1 MNEANISTK
10 LNDEITDHINNPKNY
25 GQIYPSNGV
34 GMGFNPLKHEFV
46 IFYLYIEDEKLEN
59 VGYGANAGE
68 EAIVL
73 ASMFSE
79 MIKDDSIEN
88 TKKTLLL
95 MKEEIQD
102 STTTEQKS
110 AKMVLTSFEA
120 ALINYSNLQNGIEEA
135 MHKLSIS

>member
-1 MNEANISTK
+1 MNEENISTK

-46 IFYLYIEDEKLEN
+46 IFYLYIKDEKLEN

-95 MKEEIQD
+95 MKEEIQN
-102 STTTEQKS
+102 STTTEQNS

>member
-46 IFYLYIEDEKLEN
+46 IFYLYIKDEKLEN